1 MEQQEKIA
9 IKNEMRREIQNVIKS
24 YSHGGAFLDRKI
36 TDTPTDSYAV
46 VNRRFVTLNGTLAS
60 RPSSA
65 VVGQH
70 YFATDTNIPM
80 VFDGTNWRNGIG
92 SVVASG

>member
-1 MEQQEKIA
+1 MDQQEKLA
-9 IKNEMRREIQNVIKS
+9 LKNELRREIESVIKS

-46 VNRRFVTLNGTLAS
+46 VNRKFATLNGTLAS
-60 RPSSA
+60 RPSPA
-65 VVGQH
+65 VTGQH

-80 VFDGTNWRNGIG
+80 VFDGSNWRNGVG